1 MGVMTS
7 DWQVLGLKCADKWLL
22 PEDIQGQ
29 EAGRHH
35 QAAHHCSPPS
45 ASPTPTYRVTAT
57 VNSQQTLLF
66 RLCSHCDGGS
76 TSLMFGG
83 GGAEYGEE
91 EEEDYQYHNW
101 GVDRVDLDFKSGQHR
116 LQTTNKRNLFL
127 TPTFSKWRF
136 GEDWGPS
143 SKNFH
148 YFQSQICSL
157 C

>member
-1 MGVMTS
+1 MVAAWGHSRPGGWAAPPGCPSLQSTLS
-7 DWQVLGLKCADKWLL
+7 LTNTNIHTALS
-22 PEDIQGQ
+22 
-29 EAGRHH
+29 HH
-35 QAAHHCSPPS
+35 SP
-45 ASPTPTYRVTAT
+45 

-83 GGAEYGEE
+83 GGAEYGE

-127 TPTFSKWRF
+127 TPTFSKWRC
-136 GEDWGPS
+136 GEDLQV
-143 SKNFH
+143 KTFII
-148 YFQSQICSL
+148 FSL
-157 C
+157 RSAVFVSGEAEGGTLLPAV